1 MIFSHILFPVDYS
14 ERAESIVPFVI
25 YHADIFNARITLLHV
40 VLPPTIV
47 YPLETAWT
55 TSTEELETYRKLGS
69 ERLEAFAH
77 HHFSQLAGRNL
88 VNTICDI
95 GDPAYTIT
103 QTAKER
109 RADLIMMPT
118 HGRGPFRSLLLGS
131 VTAKVLHDTTCHVW
145 TNAHLEQIK
154 PETAV
159 RLRTILCAIDLDQE
173 SVTVM
178 KTCAAVAQIA
188 GAQVH
193 LVHSVPSPEA
203 GLEHYFDNEYREDL
217 AAQARDKIASLQQEA
232 GTAFELTVDSGSV
245 SHVIKRAAERF
256 SADLTVIGRGSI
268 QRPFSRLHTNVYS
281 VIRDSPCPVL
291 SL

>member
-14 ERAESIVPFVI
+14 ERAESIVPFVL
-25 YHADIFNARITLLHV
+25 YYAGMFNARITLLHV

-55 TSTEELETYRKLGS
+55 TSTEELETYRKLGG
-69 ERLEAFAH
+69 ERLEAFAQ
-77 HHFSQLAGRNL
+77 HHFSQFGDWNL
-88 VNTICDI
+88 VTTICDI

-103 QTAKER
+103 QAAKER
-109 RADLIMMPT
+109 GAALIMMPT

-145 TNAHLEQIK
+145 TNAHLEQIT
-154 PETAV
+154 PESAV
-159 RLRTILCAIDLDQE
+159 RLQTILCAIDLDQE

-178 KTCAAVAQIA
+178 KTCADVAQVA
-188 GAQVH
+188 RAQVR
-193 LVHSVPSPEA
+193 LVHAVPSPEA

-217 AAQARDKIASLQQEA
+217 TAQARDKITSLQQEA
-232 GTAFELTVDSGSV
+232 GTAYELTVDSGSV

-256 SADLTVIGRGSI
+256 SADLTVIGRGGI
-268 QRPFSRLHTNVYS
+268 QRRFSRLHTNVYS